1 MSYIEKFFKHFW
13 MVCKHKYW
21 VFYFACKCGIP
32 VRGFFHDFSKFHP
45 TEFFESVKYYT
56 GTKSP
61 IVSCKEDKG
70 YSLAWQHHKGHNPH
84 HYEYWVDNLDNG
96 GTPLIIPFKYCVEM
110 VCDWLAAG
118 KSYQG
123 KDFNYDAEY
132 SWWQIKRKEVQHSM
146 HPAIIKFF
154 DRLFYNLKETGDCLL
169 NKNQLKIY
177 YRIALS
183 NEDTT
188 YVDNSEYEWGHNV
201 PSYTGNDEDLYLY
214 HHLKD

>member
-13 MVCKHKYW
+13 MICKHKYW

-32 VRGFFHDFSKFHP
+32 IRGFFHDFSKFHP

-84 HYEYWVDNLDNG
+84 HYEYWIDNLDNG

-123 KDFNYDAEY
+123 KNFNYDNEFLNNVNF
-132 SWWQIKRKEVQHSM
+132 RK
-146 HPAIIKFF
+146 AIISSI
-154 DRLFYNLKETGDCLL
+154 DREKLL
-169 NKNQLKIY
+169 NDVWGYEYLGDVRTVDVHVRRLREKI
-177 YRIALS
+177 
-183 NEDTT
+183 EK
-188 YVDNSEYEWGHNV
+188 V
-201 PSYTGNDEDLYLY
+201 PSEPNYIHTKWGVGYFFQN
-214 HHLKD
+214 